1 MERKGSE
8 FLPIILAG
16 GLGKR
21 MNSEIPKVLHQL
33 CGKPMLV
40 HIIERVIKLSPK
52 KIYLVV
58 GKYRDIIK
66 ETIDYYKI
74 GLSSQTTS
82 MINIEY
88 VYQET
93 AQGTGHAI
101 MCCEESLKKESP
113 NAKVLILSGDV
124 PLIGE
129 NTINQLINNKQKVV
143 LLTTV
148 LNHPFGYGRIKK
160 IDNVFERIVEQKDC
174 DEEEEQINEINGGV
188 YCIENRYI
196 TEHISKLSNEN
207 KSNEYYLTDLLEIIK
222 NNENETI
229 ETLELKKGRQYEI
242 MGVNTPEQLEEL
254 EKVYKVLEHSKK
266 KVESS
271 NRKKMKQLIW
281 GMDR

>member
-1 MERKGSE
+1 MERKSQD

-21 MNSEIPKVLHQL
+21 MNSETPKVLHQL
-33 CGKPMLV
+33 CGKPMIV
-40 HIIERVIKLSPK
+40 HIIERVIKLNPK
-52 KIYLVV
+52 KVYIVV

-66 ETIDYYKI
+66 ETIDYYNI

-129 NTINQLINNKQKVV
+129 NTINELINNKQKVV

-148 LNHPFGYGRIKK
+148 LNDPFGYGRIKK
-160 IDNVFERIVEQKDC
+160 KENVFERIVEQKDC
-174 DEEEEQINEINGGV
+174 NEEETQIREINGGV
-188 YCIENRYI
+188 YCIENKYI

-222 NNENETI
+222 NNENERI
-229 ETLELKKGRQYEI
+229 QTLELKKEKQYEI
-242 MGVNTPEQLEEL
+242 MGVNTPEQLQEL
-254 EKVYKVLEHSKK
+254 EKVYKVLEYSRK

-271 NRKKMKQLIW
+271 NRKKMRQLIW

>member
-1 MERKGSE
+1 MERKSQD

-21 MNSEIPKVLHQL
+21 MNSETPKVLHHL
-33 CGKPMLV
+33 CGKPMII
-40 HIIERVIKLSPK
+40 HIIEKVIKLNPK
-52 KIYLVV
+52 KIYIVV
-58 GKYRDIIK
+58 GKYKDIIK
-66 ETIDYYKI
+66 ETVDYYSI
-74 GLSSQTTS
+74 GLSAETTTI
-82 MINIEY
+82 INIEY

-101 MCCEESLKKESP
+101 MCCEESLKEESP

-129 NTINQLINNKQKVV
+129 NTINELINNKQKVV
-143 LLTTV
+143 LLTTL
-148 LNHPFGYGRIKK
+148 LNDPFGYGRIKK
-160 IDNVFERIVEQKDC
+160 KENVFERIVEQKDC
-174 DEEEEQINEINGGV
+174 DEEEKQIMEINGGV
-188 YCIENRYI
+188 YCIENKYI

-207 KSNEYYLTDLLEIIK
+207 KSTEYYLTDLLEIIK
-222 NNENETI
+222 NDENERI
-229 ETLELKKGRQYEI
+229 QTLELKREKQYEI
-242 MGVNTPEQLEEL
+242 MGVNTPEQLQEL

-271 NRKKMKQLIW
+271 NRKKMRQLIW

>member
-1 MERKGSE
+1 MERKSQD

-21 MNSEIPKVLHQL
+21 MNSETPKVLHHL
-33 CGKPMLV
+33 CGKPMII
-40 HIIERVIKLSPK
+40 HIIEKVIKLNPK
-52 KIYLVV
+52 KIYIVV
-58 GKYRDIIK
+58 GKYKDIIK
-66 ETIDYYKI
+66 ETVDYYSI

-101 MCCEESLKKESP
+101 MCCEESLKEESP

-129 NTINQLINNKQKVV
+129 NTINELINNKQKVV
-143 LLTTV
+143 LLTTL
-148 LNHPFGYGRIKK
+148 LNDPFGYGRIKK
-160 IDNVFERIVEQKDC
+160 KENVFERIVEQKDC
-174 DEEEEQINEINGGV
+174 DEEEKQIMEINGGV
-188 YCIENRYI
+188 YCIENKYI

-222 NNENETI
+222 NDENERI
-229 ETLELKKGRQYEI
+229 QTLELKREKQYEI
-242 MGVNTPEQLEEL
+242 MGVNTPEQLQEL

-271 NRKKMKQLIW
+271 NRKKMRQLIW

>member
-1 MERKGSE
+1 MERKNHE

-21 MNSEIPKVLHQL
+21 MNSETPKVLHQL
-33 CGKPMLV
+33 CGKPMIV
-40 HIIERVIKLSPK
+40 HIIERVIKLNPK
-52 KIYLVV
+52 KIYIVV

-66 ETIDYYKI
+66 ETIDYYTI
-74 GLSSQTTS
+74 GLSSQTTT

-124 PLIGE
+124 PLISE
-129 NTINQLINNKQKVV
+129 KTISQLINNKQNVM
-143 LLTTV
+143 LLTTT
-148 LNHPFGYGRIKK
+148 LNDPFGYGRIKK
-160 IDNVFERIVEQKDC
+160 IDNVFEKIVEQRDC
-174 DEEEEQINEINGGV
+174 DEEERQIKEINGGV
-188 YCIENRYI
+188 YCIENKYI

-207 KSNEYYLTDLLEIIK
+207 NSNEYYLTDLLEIIK
-222 NNENETI
+222 NNENVTI
-229 ETLELKKGRQYEI
+229 ETLELKKEKQHEI
-242 MGVNTPEQLEEL
+242 MGVNTPEQLQEL
-254 EKVYKVLEHSKK
+254 EKVYKVLEYSRK

-271 NRKKMKQLIW
+271 NRKKMRQLIW

>member
-1 MERKGSE
+1 MERENVE

-21 MNSEIPKVLHQL
+21 MNSEKPKVLQQL
-33 CGKPMLV
+33 SGKPMIV
-40 HIIERVIKLSPK
+40 HIIEKVIKLNPK
-52 KIYLVV
+52 KIYIVV
-58 GKYRDIIK
+58 GKYKDIIK
-66 ETIDYYKI
+66 ETIDYYNI
-74 GLSSQTTS
+74 GLSAEIGS

-101 MCCEESLKKESP
+101 MCCEESLRKESAK
-113 NAKVLILSGDV
+113 AKVLILSGDV
-124 PLIGE
+124 PLISE
-129 NTINQLINNKQKVV
+129 NTINQLITNKGKVV
-143 LLTTV
+143 LLTTM
-148 LNHPFGYGRIKK
+148 LNNPFGYGRIKK
-160 IDNVFERIVEQKDC
+160 KDNVFEKIVEQKDC
-174 DEEEEQINEINGGV
+174 DEEEEVIKEINGGI

-196 TEHISKLSNEN
+196 TEHISKLNNEN

-222 NNENETI
+222 EQENETI
-229 ETLELKKGRQYEI
+229 QTFELKREKHHEI

-266 KVESS
+266 EVGIGS
-271 NRKKMKQLIW
+271 NKKMKQLIW

>member
-1 MERKGSE
+1 MERKSQD

-21 MNSEIPKVLHQL
+21 MNSETPKVLHHL
-33 CGKPMLV
+33 CGKPMIV
-40 HIIERVIKLSPK
+40 HIIEKVIKLNPK
-52 KIYLVV
+52 KIYIVV
-58 GKYRDIIK
+58 GKYKDIIK
-66 ETIDYYKI
+66 ETVDYYNI
-74 GLSSQTTS
+74 GLSSKTTS
-82 MINIEY
+82 IINIEY

-101 MCCEESLKKESP
+101 MCCKESLKEESP

-129 NTINQLINNKQKVV
+129 NTINELINNKQKAV
-143 LLTTV
+143 LLTTL
-148 LNHPFGYGRIKK
+148 LNDPFGYGRIKK

-174 DEEEEQINEINGGV
+174 DEEEKQITEINGGV
-188 YCIENRYI
+188 YCIENKYI

-222 NNENETI
+222 NNEDETI
-229 ETLELKKGRQYEI
+229 QTLELKREKQYEI
-242 MGVNTPEQLEEL
+242 MGVNTPEQLQEL
-254 EKVYKVLEHSKK
+254 ETVYKVLEHSKK

-271 NRKKMKQLIW
+271 NRKKMRQLIW

>member
-1 MERKGSE
+1 MERKSQD

-21 MNSEIPKVLHQL
+21 MNSEIPKVLHHL
-33 CGKPMLV
+33 CGKPMII
-40 HIIERVIKLSPK
+40 HIIEKVIKLNPK
-52 KIYLVV
+52 KIYIVV
-58 GKYRDIIK
+58 GKYKDIIK
-66 ETIDYYKI
+66 ETVDYYSI
-74 GLSSQTTS
+74 GLSAETTTI
-82 MINIEY
+82 INIEY

-129 NTINQLINNKQKVV
+129 NTINELINNKQKAV
-143 LLTTV
+143 LLTTL
-148 LNHPFGYGRIKK
+148 LNDPFGYGRIKK
-160 IDNVFERIVEQKDC
+160 KENVFERIVEQKDC
-174 DEEEEQINEINGGV
+174 DEEEKQIVEINGGV
-188 YCIENRYI
+188 YCIENKYI

-222 NNENETI
+222 NNEDETI
-229 ETLELKKGRQYEI
+229 QTLELKREKQYEI

-271 NRKKMKQLIW
+271 NRKKMRQLIW

>member
-1 MERKGSE
+1 MEIKSQE

-21 MNSEIPKVLHQL
+21 MNSETPKVLHQL
-33 CGKPMLV
+33 CGKPMIV
-40 HIIERVIKLSPK
+40 HIIEKVMKLNPK
-52 KIYLVV
+52 KIYIVV

-66 ETIDYYKI
+66 ETIDHYNI
-74 GLSSQTTS
+74 GLSSQTTR

-101 MCCEESLKKESP
+101 MCCEESLKKETANS
-113 NAKVLILSGDV
+113 KVLILSGDV

-129 NTINQLINNKQKVV
+129 NTINELIKKKEKVV

-148 LNHPFGYGRIKK
+148 LDDPVGYGRIKK

-174 DEEEEQINEINGGV
+174 DEEEKEIREINGGV
-188 YCIENRYI
+188 YCIENKYI
-196 TEHISKLSNEN
+196 TEHIKKLSNEN

-222 NNENETI
+222 NEENETV
-229 ETLELKKGRQYEI
+229 ETFELKKGQQYEI
-242 MGVNTPEQLEEL
+242 MGVNTPEQLKKL
-254 EKVYKVLEHSKK
+254 EILYQVLNSNEK
-266 KVESS
+266 KVELSS
-271 NRKKMKQLIW
+271 NKKRRLIW
-281 GMDR
+281 RI

>member
-1 MERKGSE
+1 MERKSQD

-21 MNSEIPKVLHQL
+21 MNSETPKVLHHL
-33 CGKPMLV
+33 CGKPMIV
-40 HIIERVIKLSPK
+40 HIIERVIKLNPK
-52 KIYLVV
+52 KIYIVV
-58 GKYRDIIK
+58 GKYKDIIK
-66 ETIDYYKI
+66 ETVDYYNI
-74 GLSSQTTS
+74 GLSSKTTS
-82 MINIEY
+82 IINIEY

-101 MCCEESLKKESP
+101 MCCEESLKEESP

-129 NTINQLINNKQKVV
+129 NTINELINNKQKAV
-143 LLTTV
+143 LLTTL
-148 LNHPFGYGRIKK
+148 LNDPFGYGRIKK

-174 DEEEEQINEINGGV
+174 DEEEKQITEINGGV
-188 YCIENRYI
+188 YCIENKYI

-222 NNENETI
+222 NNEDETI
-229 ETLELKKGRQYEI
+229 QTLELKREKQYEI
-242 MGVNTPEQLEEL
+242 MGVNTSEQLQEL

-271 NRKKMKQLIW
+271 NRKKMRQLIW

>member
-1 MERKGSE
+1 MERKSQD

-21 MNSEIPKVLHQL
+21 MNSETPKVLHHL
-33 CGKPMLV
+33 CGKPMIV
-40 HIIERVIKLSPK
+40 HIIERVIKLNPK
-52 KIYLVV
+52 KIYIVV
-58 GKYRDIIK
+58 GKYKDIIK
-66 ETIDYYKI
+66 ETIDYYNI

-82 MINIEY
+82 VINIEY

-101 MCCEESLKKESP
+101 MCCEESLKEESP

-129 NTINQLINNKQKVV
+129 NTINELINNKQKAV
-143 LLTTV
+143 LLTTL
-148 LNHPFGYGRIKK
+148 LNDPFGYGRIKK

-174 DEEEEQINEINGGV
+174 DEEEKQITEINGGV
-188 YCIENRYI
+188 YCIENKYI

-222 NNENETI
+222 NNEDETI
-229 ETLELKKGRQYEI
+229 QTLELKREKQYEI
-242 MGVNTPEQLEEL
+242 MGVNTPEQLQEL

-271 NRKKMKQLIW
+271 NRKKMRHLIW

>member
-1 MERKGSE
+1 MERENKE

-21 MNSEIPKVLHQL
+21 MNSETPKVLHHL
-33 CGKPMLV
+33 CGKPMII
-40 HIIERVIKLSPK
+40 HIIEKVIKMKPK
-52 KIYLVV
+52 KIYIVV

-66 ETIDYYKI
+66 ETIDYYSI
-74 GLSSQTTS
+74 GLSAETTTI
-82 MINIEY
+82 INIEY

-113 NAKVLILSGDV
+113 KAKVLILSGDV

-129 NTINQLINNKQKVV
+129 NTIKQLINNERKVV
-143 LLTTV
+143 LLTTI
-148 LNHPFGYGRIKK
+148 LNDALGYGRIKK
-160 IDNVFERIVEQKDC
+160 KENVFERIVEEKDC
-174 DEEEEQINEINGGV
+174 DEEEKQIREINGGV
-188 YCIENRYI
+188 YCIENKYI

-222 NNENETI
+222 NNENERI
-229 ETLELKKGRQYEI
+229 QTLELKREKQYEI

-254 EKVYKVLEHSKK
+254 EKVYKVLEYSKNKIESISNKK
-266 KVESS
+266 K
-271 NRKKMKQLIW
+271 KQLIW

>member
-1 MERKGSE
+1 MERKSNE

-21 MNSEIPKVLHQL
+21 MNSDTPKVLHQL
-33 CGKPMLV
+33 CGKPMIV
-40 HIIERVIKLSPK
+40 HIIEKVIKLNPK
-52 KIYLVV
+52 KIYIVV

-66 ETIDYYKI
+66 ETIDYYNI

-82 MINIEY
+82 IINIEY

-129 NTINQLINNKQKVV
+129 NTINQLINNHQKVV

-148 LNHPFGYGRIKK
+148 LNEPFGYGRIKK

-174 DEEEEQINEINGGV
+174 DEEEKKIKEINGGV
-188 YCIENRYI
+188 YCIENKYI
-196 TEHISKLSNEN
+196 TEYISKLSNEN

-222 NNENETI
+222 HHENERI
-229 ETLELKKGRQYEI
+229 QTLELKREKQYEI

-254 EKVYKVLEHSKK
+254 ETVYKVLEHSKK

-271 NRKKMKQLIW
+271 SNKKMRQLIW